1 MSGPSNH
8 INAGSW
14 AFVISSLGQPGIR
27 FRSISN
33 QSLNRLRHELVDPS
47 LCKVA
52 RTNSVKCRLLWSKN
66 RARVRACVWS
76 GNDWITACLEL
87 NPIEAPSGDVG
98 VPQKCWHSRKGLDCS
113 VCRAPTGRYLII
125 ELEVARLYQF
135 RQRFNERFR
144 RCVVVAVCEK

>member
-87 NPIEAPSGDVG
+87 NPIEAPSGD
-98 VPQKCWHSRKGLDCS
+98 CWSAAKML
-113 VCRAPTGRYLII
+113 A
-125 ELEVARLYQF
+125 F
-135 RQRFNERFR
+135 KERFR
-144 RCVVVAVCEK
+144 LLSLPSTHWSIPDHRIRGCETLSISTAI